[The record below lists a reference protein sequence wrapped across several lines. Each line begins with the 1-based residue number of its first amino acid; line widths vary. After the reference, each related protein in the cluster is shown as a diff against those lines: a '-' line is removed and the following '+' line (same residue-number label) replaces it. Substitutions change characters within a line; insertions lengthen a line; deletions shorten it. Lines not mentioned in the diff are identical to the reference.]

1 MKMNSINPVRF
12 DIEDI
17 DINQITRILSTGSLD
32 SLTPGEQAYYQLM
45 EMVRGLRAKM
55 VHNDK
60 VVTKAGII
68 RLLKTG
74 YGLSDWHARQV
85 YADSLNFFYAQDNVR
100 PEAFANLYAEKL
112 EKWADAAFLTG
123 KIKEAGSLIVRAA
136 KLRGCYEKTDV
147 EIPDELLNQKQ
158 IVIYSANRS
167 DMGVEEIDRGELEQF
182 IDELPDVPVLVKDRL
197 KEDSK
202 IRKMNLKKRMIDD
215 IEEFGEENNQEG

>member
-1 MKMNSINPVRF
+1 MTNLIKPVRF
-12 DIEDI
+12 NIEDI

-32 SLTPGEQAYYQLM
+32 SLTTGEQHYYQLM

-55 VHNDK
+55 VHNSK

-100 PEAFANLYAEKL
+100 PEAFANLYADKL
-112 EKWADAAFLTG
+112 EKWADASFLMG
-123 KIKEAGSLIVRAA
+123 KVKEAGILLVRAA
-136 KLRGCYEKTDV
+136 KLRGCYEKSET

-167 DMGVEEIDRGELEQF
+167 DMGVDEIDRRELEQF
-182 IDELPDVPVLVKDRL
+182 IDDLPDVPVLVKDRL
-197 KEDSK
+197 KEDSR
-202 IRKMNLKKRMIDD
+202 IRKLNLKKRMIDD
-215 IEEFGEENNQEG
+215 IDEFGEENNQEG